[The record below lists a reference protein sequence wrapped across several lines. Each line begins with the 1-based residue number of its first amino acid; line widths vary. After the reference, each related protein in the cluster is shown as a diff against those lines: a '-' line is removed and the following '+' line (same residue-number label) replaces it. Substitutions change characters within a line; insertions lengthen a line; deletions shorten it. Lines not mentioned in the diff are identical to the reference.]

1 MRELQNEVE
10 EDVKNKLGAAIIPGF
25 NTNPHET
32 LHGVSGQLWMKSTP
46 VPLDLNV
53 LEAPLPLPKPKPDKA
68 FVYAKAAFK
77 PSQLATISLLA
88 QGPARPS
95 FASPLEGLRFPY
107 LVIELKSQAEDGTIR
122 VARNQ
127 AAGAGAIALNG
138 YLALMSRGPGL
149 DEFDFNQPL
158 FFSVTMDQEF
168 AGVNAHWIGKNLDTN
183 QHTFHLE
190 ELKML
195 TLKYD
200 DGIHVL
206 QRAIKNI
213 HDYARGP
220 HMKPILDAL
229 DEYRRKIITQ
239 RVAESAEKTRDEM
252 EPRAPPSPPQP
263 PPRSKK
269 AKGTAAPAGNGRA
282 PGKTQKETV

>member
-1 MRELQNEVE
+1 MW
-10 EDVKNKLGAAIIPGF
+10 
-25 NTNPHET
+25 T
-32 LHGVSGQLWMKSTP
+32 KSTP

-53 LEAPLPLPKPKPDKA
+53 LKAPLPVPEPKPDKA
-68 FVYAKAAFK
+68 FAYAKAAFGL
-77 PSQLATISLLA
+77 SQLANISLLA
-88 QGPARPS
+88 QGPVGQS
-95 FASPLEGLRFPY
+95 FASPHERLRFPY
-107 LVIELKSQAEDGTIR
+107 LVIELKSQAKDGTIR

-138 YLALMSRGPGL
+138 YLELMSRGPGL

-168 AGVNAHWIGKNLDTN
+168 AGVNAQWIGKNLDMN

-190 ELKML
+190 KLKML

-200 DGIHVL
+200 NSIHVL
-206 QRAIKNI
+206 QCAIKNI
-213 HDYARGP
+213 HDYASGP

-229 DEYRRKIITQ
+229 DEYRRGIIIQ
-239 RVAESAEKTRDEM
+239 RAAESTEKIRDKM
-252 EPRAPPSPPQP
+252 APRARPSPSQP

-269 AKGTAAPAGNGRA
+269 AKGTATAGGSGGA
-282 PGKTQKETV
+282 AGKTQEETAGRPGVRTRRMADLENSQRG